1 MGRQGF
7 KAQEFSLRDATIA
20 ALAIVGV
27 VLANIGVVRALD
39 IALDAIH
46 R

>member
-1 MGRQGF
+1 MDRQEF
-7 KAQEFSLRDATIA
+7 RAQEFSLRDATIA
-20 ALAIVGV
+20 ALAVLGV
-27 VLANIGVVRALD
+27 VFANIGVVRALD